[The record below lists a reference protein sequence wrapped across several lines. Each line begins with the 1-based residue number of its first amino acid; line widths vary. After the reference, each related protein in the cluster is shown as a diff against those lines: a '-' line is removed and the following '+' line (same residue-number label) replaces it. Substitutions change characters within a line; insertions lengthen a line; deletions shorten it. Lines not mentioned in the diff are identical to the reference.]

1 MQRGI
6 ENGIHFQQPAT
17 RMHVSLHLLRIPSQQ
32 PGSHPWLQPLSLQ
45 VPPFLLP
52 TPLGIS
58 PFLAPLLSSPLRW
71 ILQDSR
77 CRLGLDEDLFTCSSL
92 GSFLRSAI
100 PAPFSQLL
108 PLRTLLAAL
117 ISTVTFCKICFV
129 SVSAGMG
136 RGTGAETLACV
147 FSTST

>member
-17 RMHVSLHLLRIPSQQ
+17 RMHVSLHLLRIPNQQ
-32 PGSHPWLQPLSLQ
+32 PRSHPWLQPLSLQ

-58 PFLAPLLSSPLRW
+58 PFPAPLLSSPLRW

-92 GSFLRSAI
+92 GSFLRSTI
-100 PAPFSQLL
+100 PAPISQLL

-117 ISTVTFCKICFV
+117 ISTVTFCKICFM
-129 SVSAGMG
+129 SVSADGEG
-136 RGTGAETLACV
+136 RRGRDSSLCL
-147 FSTST
+147 